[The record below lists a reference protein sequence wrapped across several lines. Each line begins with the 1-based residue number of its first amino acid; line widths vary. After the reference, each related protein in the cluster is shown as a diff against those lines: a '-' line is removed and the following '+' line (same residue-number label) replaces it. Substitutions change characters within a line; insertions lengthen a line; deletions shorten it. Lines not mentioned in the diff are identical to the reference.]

1 MTGSVSLQLGAIAA
15 IYLLWFVSWLV
26 LGPEIWGPEY
36 YNWDQSLVATVA
48 AVTAF
53 NVSRRATKPYP
64 VFLGHQL
71 CTVCVRLGLCLGLS
85 GP

>member
-1 MTGSVSLQLGAIAA
+1 MTGSVSLQLGGIAA

-26 LGPEIWGPEY
+26 LGREIWGPEY

-64 VFLGHQL
+64 VFL
-71 CTVCVRLGLCLGLS
+71 VS
-85 GP
+85 